1 MEIFDFL
8 GWFIVILIVVLF
20 LLNTIFEERLKSEMQ
35 EWTIEK
41 LMEYYEDQSNPS
53 YYRTEALII
62 AQEKERES
70 E

>member
-20 LLNTIFEERLKSEMQ
+20 LLNMIFEERLKSEMR